1 MWAMKFMEV
10 TEEAG
15 DGIQNRQIKKKKVN
29 KTNINKS
36 KIQIEQAKLTL
47 NNTKT
52 VLNQQVEQSYI
63 NLQNAQAQYDTIPD
77 YAFWE

>member
-29 KTNINKS
+29 KTNIKNPTTNPLNRMGRGKKR
-36 KIQIEQAKLTL
+36 KI
-47 NNTKT
+47 
-52 VLNQQVEQSYI
+52 
-63 NLQNAQAQYDTIPD
+63 DT
-77 YAFWE
+77 